1 MIFLQGNL
9 ELMAKIRELENE
21 QISSAQNFS
30 QQEKQFENISNKT
43 IFGASTRP
51 KGGSKHLK
59 EQLVM
64 IISIVH
70 QRGATTSTY
79 TWRESGEKQTINCR

>member
-1 MIFLQGNL
+1 
-9 ELMAKIRELENE
+9 MAKIRELENE

-43 IFGASTRP
+43 IFGASARP

-64 IISIVH
+64 IISIVR